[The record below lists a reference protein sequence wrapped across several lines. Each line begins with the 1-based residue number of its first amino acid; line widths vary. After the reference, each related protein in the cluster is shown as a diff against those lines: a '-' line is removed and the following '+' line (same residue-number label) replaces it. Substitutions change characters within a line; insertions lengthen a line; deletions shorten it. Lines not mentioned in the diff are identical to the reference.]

1 MFEGLFGFDSDLYQ
15 QVDRMRRE
23 MDRLF
28 GDWEGGAGIR
38 SVAAGTYP
46 PINIGVSPERVDV
59 YLFATGLDP
68 DGFDLSIQQNLLTV
82 SGRRVIEYPEGSQ
95 VFRRER
101 FSGEFRRVITLPED
115 VDPEQV
121 QARYRDG
128 ILQITVARRAVTRP
142 RKIEVQKESREVNP

>member
-1 MFEGLFGFDSDLYQ
+1 MLGSLFGFENDLFR

-28 GDWEGGAGIR
+28 GEWDDGEGIR
-38 SVAAGTYP
+38 SVAAGSYP

-59 YLFATGLDP
+59 YLFAAGLDP
-68 DGFDLSIQQNLLTV
+68 DRLDLSIQQNLLTV
-82 SGRRVIEYPEGSQ
+82 AGEREITYPDEAQ

-101 FSGEFRRVITLPED
+101 FSGGFRRVVTLPED

-121 QARYRDG
+121 RARYRDG
-128 ILQITVARRAVTRP
+128 ILQITIGRRSVSRP
-142 RKIEVQKESREVNP
+142 RKIEVGKESTEVTS

>member
-1 MFEGLFGFDSDLYQ
+1 MFESLFGFDDDLFQ

-28 GDWEGGAGIR
+28 GGRDEGAGIR
-38 SVAAGTYP
+38 SMAAGTYP

-59 YLFATGLDP
+59 YLFAAGLDP

-82 SGRRVIEYPEGSQ
+82 SGRRAIDYPEGTQ

-101 FSGEFRRVITLPED
+101 FTGAFRRVVTLPED

-142 RKIEVQKESREVNP
+142 RKIEVETASREVKS